1 MSKEWHKEWHKK
13 YQHLLFEEKDH
24 GILLMTI
31 NRPEQMNATDAV
43 LHNALSRVWLDIDD
57 DPDVRVVVVT
67 GAGRAFSAGGDLNWV
82 SAMVNNYDEMK
93 VAFKEAGDIVYR
105 MTQCSKIII
114 SAING
119 TAVGAGLAVALMADI
134 SLMAEEAK
142 ITDGHVRLGVAAG
155 DHANIIWPMLCGLA
169 KAKYYLLTADF
180 IDGKTADQ
188 IGLVSKA
195 VPADELMDFAMK
207 TAQKI
212 ATGPQ
217 DAASFTKRALNLW
230 ITQAAPAFDASLA
243 LEMLNFMGH
252 DAAEGVAALQ
262 EKRSPKFE

>member
-1 MSKEWHKEWHKK
+1 MIKEWHKK
-13 YQHLLFEEKDH
+13 YQHLLFEEKKH

-31 NRPEQMNATDAV
+31 NRPDQMNATDAA

-67 GAGRAFSAGGDLNWV
+67 GAGRAFSAGGDLSWV
-82 SAMVNNYDEMK
+82 SKIVNNYDEMK

-105 MTQCSKIII
+105 MSQCSKIII

-155 DHANIIWPMLCGLA
+155 DHAAIIWPMLCGLA

-195 VPADELMDFAMK
+195 VPADELMNFAMK
-207 TAQKI
+207 TATKI
-212 ATGPQ
+212 ATGPR

-243 LEMLNFMGH
+243 MEMLNFMGH

-262 EKRSPKFE
+262 EKRSPKFD

>member
-1 MSKEWHKEWHKK
+1 MTKEWHKK
-13 YQHLLFEEKDH
+13 YQHLLFEEKEH

-31 NRPEQMNATDAV
+31 NRPEQMNATDAA
-43 LHNALSRVWLDIDD
+43 LHNALSRVWLDIEDD
-57 DPDVRVVVVT
+57 ADVRVVVVT
-67 GAGRAFSAGGDLNWV
+67 GAGRAFSAGGDLTWV
-82 SAMVNNYDEMK
+82 STMVNNYDEMK

-155 DHANIIWPMLCGLA
+155 DHANIIWPLLCGLA

-195 VPADELMDFAMK
+195 VPADELMAFAMK
-207 TAQKI
+207 TATKI

-262 EKRSPKFE
+262 EKRSPKFD

>member
-1 MSKEWHKEWHKK
+1 MSKDWHQK
-13 YQHLLFEEKDH
+13 YQHLLFEERES
-24 GILLMTI
+24 GILLITI

-43 LHNALSRVWLDIDD
+43 LHNALSKVWLDIEEDD
-57 DPDVRVVVVT
+57 DIRVVVIT
-67 GAGRAFSAGGDLNWV
+67 GAGRAFSAGGDLSWI
-82 SAMVNNYDEMK
+82 SEMVNNYDEMK
-93 VAFKEAGDIVYR
+93 VAFREAGDIVYR

-134 SLMAEEAK
+134 SIMAEEAR

-155 DHANIIWPMLCGLA
+155 DHANIIWPLLCGLA

-180 IDGKTADQ
+180 IDGRTADR
-188 IGLVSKA
+188 IGLVSRS
-195 VPADELMDFAMK
+195 VPAENLLDEAMK
-207 TAQKI
+207 VAEKI
-212 ATGPQ
+212 ARGPR

-230 ITQAAPAFDASLA
+230 VTQASPAFDASLA

-252 DAAEGVAALQ
+252 DAREGVSALK
-262 EKRSPKFE
+262 EKREPKFD

>member
-1 MSKEWHKEWHKK
+1 MSKDWYGK
-13 YQHLLFEEKDH
+13 YEHLLFEEKDH
-24 GILLMTI
+24 GVLLMTI

-43 LHNALSRVWLDIDD
+43 LHNALSRVWLDIED

-67 GAGRAFSAGGDLNWV
+67 GAGKAFSAGGDLEWI
-82 SAMVNNYDEMK
+82 STMVNNYDEMK

-142 ITDGHVRLGVAAG
+142 ISDGHLRLGVAAG
-155 DHANIIWPMLCGLA
+155 DHANIIWPLLCGLA
-169 KAKYYLLTADF
+169 KAKYYLLTAEF
-180 IDGKTADQ
+180 IDGKTADR
-188 IGLVSKA
+188 IGLVSKS
-195 VPADELMDFAMK
+195 VPREQLMEEAMRV
-207 TAQKI
+207 ANKI

-217 DAASFTKRALNLW
+217 DAARFTKRALNLW
-230 ITQAAPAFDASLA
+230 VTQAAPAFDASLA

-252 DAAEGVAALQ
+252 DAKEGVNALL
-262 EKRSPKFE
+262 EKREPRFD